1 MMKTEEGESFLAC
14 VTFAAPSVILDT
26 DKLPPE
32 PSRTQCPQCQQ
43 FVVTETSTSISS
55 VTWLVCVMTALLGCV
70 AGCCL
75 IPFCSNKF
83 KSITH
88 RCPKCR
94 TSIATLK
101 KL

>member
-1 MMKTEEGESFLAC
+1 MKTEEGESFLAC

-55 VTWLVCVMTALLGCV
+55 VTWLVCVMTALLGY
-70 AGCCL
+70 
-75 IPFCSNKF
+75 N
-83 KSITH
+83 
-88 RCPKCR
+88 
-94 TSIATLK
+94 
-101 KL
+101 